1 MTLRHLSLC
10 TGYGGLDLAV
20 HAVIGGELVAV
31 AEFDKN
37 AAKICE
43 ARFDVP
49 NLGDITTLDWAEV
62 GETYGPIDIIT
73 AGYPCQPFSFAG
85 KRKGTSDARHIWPH
99 IAEAVRTLRPR
110 LVVLEN
116 VYGHLSKGFAEVQ
129 GALAA
134 ARYDATWTCLRAGDV
149 GAPHQRERV
158 FIVAA
163 DTSRER
169 HGGRQERRVVGGV
182 DGEGEGQGAQRERA
196 RELAGDRSDE
206 AAADTDRARLEGRVR
221 PEPERGGERTAGQG
235 RVDAG
240 RHAASADTD
249 LGTTGGD
256 GRDASGPRG
265 TNLRTQ
271 VASTAEWGK
280 YEPAIR
286 RWEAMTRP
294 APPPSEP
301 KENGE
306 GARLAPRF
314 VEWMM
319 GLPDGWVTDVDI
331 SRSHQLKALG
341 NGVVPQQ
348 AYVALTLLM
357 ERVRW

>member
-1 MTLRHLSLC
+1 VTTEADTPLRHLSLC

-49 NLGDITTLDWAEV
+49 NLGDITALDWHEV

-163 DTSRER
+163 DT
-169 HGGRQERRVVGGV
+169 
-182 DGEGEGQGAQRERA
+182 
-196 RELAGDRSDE
+196 
-206 AAADTDRARLEGRVR
+206 DRARLEGWVR
-221 PEPERGGERTAGQG
+221 PEPERGGERTAGQS

-240 RHAASADTD
+240 RRAVAADTD
-249 LGTTGGD
+249 LEPARRHSRSAPRPQGTDAGWREEEVGDRPADEAGGRRSDVKLLPTPTATG
-256 GRDASGPRG
+256 
-265 TNLRTQ
+265 
-271 VASTAEWGK
+271 EWGK

-301 KENGE
+301 KDDGG
-306 GARLAPRF
+306 GARLSPRF

-331 SRSHQLKALG
+331 TRSHQLKALG

-348 AYVALTLLM
+348 AYVALTVLM
-357 ERVRW
+357 EKVRW